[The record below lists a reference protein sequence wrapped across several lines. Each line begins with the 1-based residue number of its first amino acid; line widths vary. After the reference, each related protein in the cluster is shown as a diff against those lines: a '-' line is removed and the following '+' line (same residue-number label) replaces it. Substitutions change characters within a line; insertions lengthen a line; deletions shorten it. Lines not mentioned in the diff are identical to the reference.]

1 MDQFVNSNEFQAMIN
16 KTAVKRLNEHIA
28 RGDLVVLIS
37 ATPNQVTGPI
47 AQFFKANIVCGSKCV
62 VKNNVVTRGQYQNT
76 LLVGHAK
83 EKLVSEILVK
93 RYNIDLEN
101 SYAYGDHITDLPVLN
116 MVGNPVAVNPTK
128 KLELIAI
135 QKNWEI
141 LLEDKNASTENPKK
155 ESSLLQEL
163 IFIANNALF
172 PSITDTSVSDDNEER
187 AVETIRGLSK
197 L

>member
-1 MDQFVNSNEFQAMIN
+1 
-16 KTAVKRLNEHIA
+16 
-28 RGDLVVLIS
+28 
-37 ATPNQVTGPI
+37 
-47 AQFFKANIVCGSKCV
+47 
-62 VKNNVVTRGQYQNT
+62 
-76 LLVGHAK
+76 
-83 EKLVSEILVK
+83 
-93 RYNIDLEN
+93 
-101 SYAYGDHITDLPVLN
+101 

-141 LLEDKNASTENPKK
+141 LLEDKNASTENPKN
-155 ESSLLQEL
+155 ESSLLHEL